1 MHRIEQF
8 SMIAG
13 DMGRILRFISI
24 GASLPLFVAAIYGE
38 WNVFLPMATVPLTFF
53 LLGTAL
59 IRIPSPGREARLS
72 QALFA
77 VALIWL
83 ICAIIGALPFYL
95 TAGMPY
101 LDSVF
106 EAMSG
111 WTDTGLTLAPDVD
124 SLPYTLLFWRSLMQW
139 LGGLGIVAF
148 TVSMLTRSGLTQFRL
163 YRSEGRSEAFMPS
176 VVSTGFLIWKI
187 YIILTLFSIL
197 LIKLSG
203 VPFWDAIN
211 IALVAIA
218 TGGFSV
224 HSAGIPYYNNMMLE
238 LLIIPVM
245 IAGALP
251 FKIYYVL
258 YYKRNRISLFKD
270 EQARLLFIL
279 IGLGII
285 VVTYDLFFLSGL
297 DFTTS
302 LRQGLFM
309 TVAAVT
315 STGFQIASPNNWA
328 AATVLFLTILMLVG
342 GSSGST
348 AGGIKLSR
356 IALGYRGIIWWF
368 KRVFVSGKVL
378 VPFKYEGKTIPGSVA
393 ELEVSKNMLIIILYL
408 LVIFTTAI
416 VVMHF
421 DPGTFDTSNV
431 LFEVVSGICNNGIST
446 GLVSP
451 SMSPVSKVF
460 FIMIM
465 WIGRLEVMPVIVL
478 FMALF
483 KGFDTRF

>member
-1 MHRIEQF
+1 MHRVEQF

-13 DMGRILRFISI
+13 DIGHILRFVSI
-24 GASLPLFVAAIYGE
+24 GASLPLIVTVIYGE
-38 WNVFLPMATVPLTFF
+38 WNVFLPMASVPFTLF

-59 IRIPSPGREARLS
+59 TRIPSEGREARLS

-83 ICAIIGALPFYL
+83 ICAIVGALPFFL
-95 TAGMPY
+95 SAGMPY

-111 WTDTGLTLAPDVD
+111 WTDTGLTLVPDVD
-124 SLPYTLLFWRSLMQW
+124 ALPHTLLFWRSLMQW
-139 LGGLGIVAF
+139 FGGLGIVAF
-148 TVSMLTRSGLTQFRL
+148 TVSLLSRSGLTQFRL

-176 VVSTGFLIWKI
+176 VVSTGYLMWKI
-187 YIILTLFSIL
+187 YIILTLVSIL

-203 VPFWDAIN
+203 VSFWDAIN

-224 HSAGIPYYNNMMLE
+224 HSAGIPYYQNMLLE

-258 YYKRNRISLFKD
+258 YYKRNKVSLFKD
-270 EQARLLFIL
+270 EQVRLLFIL
-279 IGLGII
+279 IGLGVL

-297 DFTTS
+297 DITTS

-309 TVAAVT
+309 TVAGVT

-328 AATVLFLTILMLVG
+328 PVTVLFLCILMFIG

-356 IALGYRGIIWWF
+356 IALSYRGIIWWF

-378 VPFKYEGKTIPGSVA
+378 VPFKYEGKTIPGNVA
-393 ELEVSKNMLIIILYL
+393 ELEVSKNMLTIILYI
-408 LVIFTTAI
+408 LVIFVSTVI
-416 VVMHF
+416 IMHF
-421 DPGTFDTSNV
+421 DPVVFDTSNV
-431 LFEVVSGICNNGIST
+431 LFEVISAICNNGIST

-451 SMSPVSKVF
+451 AMSPISKIC
-460 FIMIM
+460 FILIM

-483 KGFDTRF
+483 KGFDSRF